1 MYEDITYE
9 GILKRMLDRIPS
21 TMDKREGSIIYD
33 ALAPAAVELQQM
45 YIELE
50 VILFET
56 FGDTASRQYLIKR
69 ALERGITPYP
79 ATYSVLKATSAPSDV
94 DIAIGSRFSLNEL
107 NYTIIEKI
115 EDGSYKIACDT
126 VGAVGNKY
134 FGALIP
140 IDYIQGLES
149 ISITEL
155 LIPGEDEEETEAFRE
170 RYLNSFNSQ
179 SFGGNVADYKEKI
192 GSLEGVAND
201 GVKIYP
207 AWKGG
212 GKVKAVIINSDYE
225 KPSDTLINE
234 VQAKIDPIG
243 NQGVGAGIAPIGHTV
258 TIAGCGETDVDITL
272 RIKFQEGWDWLSVM
286 SQVDNTIDDYF
297 KELASEWGKT
307 ENITVRISQIEAR
320 LLELAG
326 ISDVADTE
334 LNGETHNLTIDSDN
348 IPVRRNMT
356 CIEIT

>member
-1 MYEDITYE
+1 MTFDVIMR
-9 GILKRMLDRIPS
+9 RMMNEIPN
-21 TMDKREGSIIYD
+21 TFDKREGSIIYD

-201 GVKIYP
+201 GVKVYP
-207 AWKGG
+207 AWNGG
-212 GKVKAVIINSDYE
+212 GTVKAVFINSDYE
-225 KPSDTLINE
+225 KPSETLVNE
-234 VQAKIDPIG
+234 VQTQIDPIQ

-258 TIAGCGETDVDITL
+258 TIFGCDNTDVDIML
-272 RIKFQEGWDWLSVM
+272 HIKFQEGWDWLRVM
-286 SQVDNTIDDYF
+286 SQVDNIIDDYF
-297 KELASEWGKT
+297 KELASGWGKT
-307 ENITVRISQIEAR
+307 ENITVRISQIETR
-320 LLELAG
+320 LLELTG
-326 ISDVADTE
+326 ILDVADTE
-334 LNGETHNLTIDSDN
+334 LNDKAENLTIDSDN
-348 IPVRRNMT
+348 IPVRGTVT
-356 CIEIT
+356 CIEIN